1 MDIKD
6 FYREV
11 DGIYANE
18 DWEAAE
24 ELFNTA
30 MEQTVGNPERHA
42 VVQNEMGVCFMKRG
56 MHLEAIDALSNA
68 AAYFASAH
76 GPKSNEVV
84 SIKTNLARVYSAMA
98 EHQKARESLMEL
110 CEVLGEDPSPLLYDA
125 CVGIGHESR
134 LMSDFETAIK
144 YLERAKEVARAY
156 GQGEP
161 LIACLFDL
169 GAVQFERG
177 YRGEAVNALSEAL
190 DLCRQQ
196 GILDTEFGQGVQA
209 FYDEMSKSA
218 CCGCSSS
225 LAQDPITIENE

>member
-18 DWEAAE
+18 DWDAAE
-24 ELFNTA
+24 ELFNAAMNETA
-30 MEQTVGNPERHA
+30 DDEEMHA

-76 GPKSNEVV
+76 GPASNEVV

-98 EHQKARESLMEL
+98 EHQKAREILMEL
-110 CEVLGEDPSPLLYDA
+110 CGLLGDEPSPLLYDA

-134 LMSDFETAIK
+134 LLSDFETAIT
-144 YLERAKEVARAY
+144 YLERAKQVALAY

-177 YRGEAVNALSEAL
+177 YRGEAVNALSEAV

-209 FYDEMSKSA
+209 FYDEMNKSA

>member
-30 MEQTVGNPERHA
+30 MEQTVGNPEMHA

-56 MHLEAIDALSNA
+56 MHLEAIDALSSA

-98 EHQKARESLMEL
+98 EHPEGSR
-110 CEVLGEDPSPLLYDA
+110 DPHGALRG
-125 CVGIGHESR
+125 VGRGPQP
-134 LMSDFETAIK
+134 
-144 YLERAKEVARAY
+144 VALR
-156 GQGEP
+156 
-161 LIACLFDL
+161 CL
-169 GAVQFERG
+169 RR
-177 YRGEAVNALSEAL
+177 YW
-190 DLCRQQ
+190 
-196 GILDTEFGQGVQA
+196 
-209 FYDEMSKSA
+209 
-218 CCGCSSS
+218 
-225 LAQDPITIENE
+225 P